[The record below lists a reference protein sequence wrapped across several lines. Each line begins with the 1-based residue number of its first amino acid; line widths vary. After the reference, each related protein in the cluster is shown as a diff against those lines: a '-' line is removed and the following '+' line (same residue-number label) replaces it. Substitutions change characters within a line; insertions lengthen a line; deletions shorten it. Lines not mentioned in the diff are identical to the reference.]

1 MATQRTTV
9 TVDFAELRT
18 AVRAV
23 DEEAQS
29 LDLPTT
35 DGPPGLLGVPTPDG
49 DD

>member
-1 MATQRTTV
+1 MTTHRTTV
-9 TVDFAELRT
+9 TVDYAELRT

-35 DGPPGLLGVPTPDG
+35 AGPAGLLGVSPRESDE
-49 DD
+49 